1 MARAAV
7 LGRLS
12 WQVGTVTG
20 IRDEAA
26 GARTL
31 TIELPDWPGHA
42 AGQHVDVRL
51 TAPDGYSA
59 QRSYSIASAPDD
71 REIELTVQRID
82 DGEVSP
88 YLTQTLERGYPLE
101 LRGPIGGW
109 FVWDPARPEPVL
121 LLAGGSG
128 IVPLMSMIRTRTAAG
143 RTTPFRLLYSARS
156 PDTILYGAELA
167 ERHLAGN
174 GLTVTYAYTR
184 SASPDSPRP
193 AGRIDAGLLTA
204 AGFTPGYAP
213 GASPGY
219 PPGPAADGWPQD
231 AAPAVFVCG
240 PTGFVEAAARL
251 LVAAGHD
258 PAVIKTERFGPS
270 GG

>member
-1 MARAAV
+1 MARTAV

-20 IRDEAA
+20 VREEAA
-26 GARTL
+26 AARTI

-42 AGQHVDVRL
+42 PGQHVDVRL
-51 TAPDGYSA
+51 TAPDGYST
-59 QRSYSIASAPDD
+59 QRSYSIASAPDN
-71 REIELTVQRID
+71 RQIELTVQRIG

-88 YLTQTLERGYPLE
+88 YLTQTLETGYPLE

-109 FVWDPARPEPVL
+109 FVWDPAHPEPVL

-156 PDTILYGAELA
+156 PDAILYAAELD

-184 SASPDSPRP
+184 SVPPGSPRP
-193 AGRIDAGLLTA
+193 PGRIDAALLAA
-204 AGFTPGYAP
+204 AGFTPGA
-213 GASPGY
+213 
-219 PPGPAADGWPQD
+219 AADGWPQMSM
-231 AAPAVFVCG
+231 APAVFVCG